1 MNNQRQFRQLQNME
15 YRTPRQ
21 EQRMQFLARQQQQ
34 GQQQPAPQP
43 RQQMPYQQQPWQP
56 IGQLQPFQGAP
67 MPDGMVNYPGQFQPA
82 LDGMAQAAP
91 GMPMRDMAERFG
103 GQELRPDNMEMQQQ
117 PFPMPRGGMDEMRS
131 GYNFDRNALPGS
143 SGNMGGISNAGYQS
157 QAPNRM
163 RGGIQGNMGGI
174 SNAGYQS
181 QAPNALQRSQGIS
194 GNVARGGYRLNRVK
208 GLLATK
214 PPQV

>member
-21 EQRMQFLARQQQQ
+21 KQRMQFLARQQ

-56 IGQLQPFQGAP
+56 IGQMQSFQGAP
-67 MPDGMVNYPGQFQPA
+67 MPNGMVNYPGQFQPQV
-82 LDGMAQAAP
+82 DGMAEAAP
-91 GMPMRDMAERFG
+91 GMPMRDMAERFS
-103 GQELRPDNMEMQQQ
+103 GQELSPDNMEMQQQ
-117 PFPMPRGGMDEMRS
+117 PFPMPRGGMEEMRG
-131 GYNFDRNALPGS
+131 GYSFDRNALPGS

>member
-1 MNNQRQFRQLQNME
+1 
-15 YRTPRQ
+15 
-21 EQRMQFLARQQQQ
+21 MQFLARQQGQQGQQ

-43 RQQMPYQQQPWQP
+43 RQQMPYQPQPWQP
-56 IGQLQPFQGAP
+56 IGQMQPFQGAP
-67 MPDGMVNYPGQFQPA
+67 MQNGMVNYPGQFQPA
-82 LDGMAQAAP
+82 LDGMGQAAP
-91 GMPMRDMAERFG
+91 GMPIRDMAERFG
-103 GQELRPDNMEMQQQ
+103 GQELRPDNMEMQQ
-117 PFPMPRGGMDEMRS
+117 PFPMPRGGMEEMRG

-181 QAPNALQRSQGIS
+181 QAPNVLQRSQGIS

>member
-1 MNNQRQFRQLQNME
+1 MNRNRQLNQLQNMDN
-15 YRTPRQ
+15 RTARQ
-21 EQRMQFLARQQQQ
+21 DARMQFLQRQQQQ
-34 GQQQPAPQP
+34 PAMRQQQP
-43 RQQMPYQQQPWQP
+43 MPQQQPWQP
-56 IGQLQPFQGAP
+56 VGQMQPFQAPP
-67 MPDGMVNYPGQFQPA
+67 MPNGMVNYPGQFQPA
-82 LDGMAQAAP
+82 LDGMGAAP
-91 GMPMRDMAERFG
+91 GAPIRDGLERFG
-103 GQELRPDNMEMQQQ
+103 DQMPRGTNIDPGMAMDPSQS
-117 PFPMPRGGMDEMRS
+117 PFPMPRGGQEFRN
-131 GYNFDRNALPGS
+131 GYAFDQNALPGS